1 MAGNTSFNTLASTTL
16 QNFEPT
22 LDDNLSTQVVGYYFL
37 KEADAVRTKHGRQFV
52 EPLLYAENSTGA
64 SYTDYEQLTVPTSST
79 GISAAVYDPKA
90 YAIQIA
96 ISGMEEAQNS
106 GPEQL
111 IDLLEAKLQQA
122 TITAVNDLDVMF
134 WGDGSGNSAKDMVG
148 FGALIGDATT
158 DAATITAGGVAPGGI
173 PTTSSQNTW
182 WLSSITRSTGTLT
195 LAKMSTAWNNASR
208 GNDMPTWGA
217 TTQTLFEKY
226 ESLLQPQQRFT
237 DSKTAEAGFQNLT
250 FKGKP
255 LVWGANVPSGTV
267 TFINPKYIRLNK
279 LGDQWMKSTPFVKP
293 NDYDAR
299 YASIISYGNL
309 SCSNRKL
316 AGSRLEGATA

>member
-16 QNFEPT
+16 QNYEPT
-22 LDDNLSTQVVGYYFL
+22 LDDNLSNQVMLYYFL
-37 KEADAVRTKHGRQFV
+37 KEAGQVRTKTGRQFV

-64 SYTDYEQLTVPTSST
+64 SYTDYEALTITPST

-90 YAIQIA
+90 YSITVA
-96 ISGMEEAQNS
+96 ISGMEEAQNA

-111 IDLLEAKLQQA
+111 IDLLEAKIKQA
-122 TITAVNDLDVMF
+122 EISAIDDVDAMF
-134 WGDGSGNSAKDMVG
+134 WSDGSGNSGKDFVG
-148 FGALIGDATT
+148 LGALIGDATT

-195 LAKMSTAWNNASR
+195 LAKMSTAWNNATR
-208 GNDMPTWGA
+208 GQDMPTWGA

-255 LVWGANVPSGTV
+255 LVWGAHVPSGTV
-267 TFINPKYIRLNK
+267 TFVNPKYIRLNK
-279 LGDQWMKSTPFVKP
+279 LGDQWMKSTPFVRP
-293 NDYDAR
+293 RDYDAR
-299 YASIISYGNL
+299 YSQIISYGNL

>member
-1 MAGNTSFNTLASTTL
+1 MAGNTSFDTLASTTL
-16 QNFEPT
+16 QNYEAT
-22 LDDNLSTQVVGYYFL
+22 LDDNLSKAVVGYYFL
-37 KEADAVRTKHGRQFV
+37 KDAGQVRTKTGRQFV
-52 EPLLYAENSTGA
+52 EPLLYAENSTGK
-64 SYTDYEQLTVPTSST
+64 SYTDYEQLSVDTST
-79 GISAAVYDPKA
+79 GISAAVYDPKS
-90 YAIQIA
+90 YAITVA
-96 ISGMEEAQNS
+96 ISGMEEAKNS

-111 IDLLEAKLQQA
+111 VDLLEAKIKQA
-122 TITAVNDLDVMF
+122 EISAIDDLDVMF
-134 WGDGSGNSAKDMVG
+134 WGDGSGNSGKDFVG

-182 WLSSITRSTGTLT
+182 WLSSITRSAGTLT

-208 GNDMPTWGA
+208 GMDMPTWGA

-226 ESLLQPQQRFT
+226 ESLLQPQQRFS

-255 LVWGANVPSGTV
+255 FVWSPNVPSGTI

-279 LGDQWMKSTPFVKP
+279 LGDQWMKSTPFVRP
-293 NDYDAR
+293 RDYDAR
-299 YASIISYGNL
+299 WSNIISYGNL

-316 AGSRLEGATA
+316 AGSRIEGATA